1 MNKILIAI
9 AMILAV
15 TIASEVI
22 GSSFAPLS
30 RGIELGSPVV
40 SRAAPVMSTPSW
52 RDDWAVRSGSR
63 GAHDWN
69 GDGVIDW
76 RDDRINYGPTA
87 WSGDYV
93 RADWNRDGVVDWQD
107 GWRKL
112 DDTWASGSW
121 DPNWRGEGWR
131 PESVSVREVP
141 AGTYT
146 DTEWRNVDGPWDTQG
161 WGGQSYGVQSYG
173 VDWNRD
179 GVVDFRDSGVVT
191 TGSRVPVSGTRVG
204 AVQSYGVDWNR
215 DGVVDFRDS
224 GVVTTGN
231 RVPVSG
237 PRGGAVQSFGVDLN
251 RDGVVDWRDGGAF
264 TTGSRVPVSG
274 SRVGGVSSRRV

>member
-179 GVVDFRDSGVVT
+179 GVVDFRDSGVIT
-191 TGSRVPVSGTRVG
+191 TGSRVPVSGTRV
-204 AVQSYGVDWNR
+204 
-215 DGVVDFRDS
+215 
-224 GVVTTGN
+224 
-231 RVPVSG
+231 
-237 PRGGAVQSFGVDLN
+237 GAVQSFGVDLN

-264 TTGSRVPVSG
+264 TTGNRVPVSGTRVGAVQSFGVDLNRDGVVDWRDGGAFTTGNRVPVSG

>member
-9 AMILAV
+9 AMILV
-15 TIASEVI
+15 ITIASEVI
-22 GSSFAPLS
+22 ETAPRLAS
-30 RGIELGSPVV
+30 RG
-40 SRAAPVMSTPSW
+40 APMMSTPSW

-63 GAHDWN
+63 GAYDWN

-76 RDDRINYGPTA
+76 RDDRMTYGATP
-87 WSGDYV
+87 WEGDYV

-112 DDTWASGSW
+112 DNTWASGSW
-121 DPNWRGEGWR
+121 DPTWRGEGWR

-141 AGTYT
+141 AGTYA

-179 GVVDFRDSGVVT
+179 GVVDYRDNGVFT
-191 TGSRVPVSGTRVG
+191 TGNR
-204 AVQSYGVDWNR
+204 VQSFGVDRNR
-215 DGVVDFRDS
+215 DGVVDFRD
-224 GVVTTGN
+224 GGAYTTGY
-231 RVPVSG
+231 
-237 PRGGAVQSFGVDLN
+237 GV
-251 RDGVVDWRDGGAF
+251 
-264 TTGSRVPVSG
+264 G
-274 SRVGGVSSRRV
+274 SRVGGVSSGRVSSALRPGAVSSAARPAVQRIGSF

>member
-15 TIASEVI
+15 TIATEVI
-22 GSSFAPLS
+22 GGSRLPSS
-30 RGIELGSPVV
+30 RGFASGSPVV
-40 SRAAPVMSTPSW
+40 SRAAPVISTPSW
-52 RDDWAVRSGSR
+52 RDDWTVRSGSR

-69 GDGVIDW
+69 GDGIIDW
-76 RDDRINYGPTA
+76 QDDVINYGPTE

-146 DTEWRNVDGPWDTQG
+146 DTEWKNVDGPWDTQG
-161 WGGQSYGVQSYG
+161 WGVQSYA
-173 VDWNRD
+173 
-179 GVVDFRDSGVVT
+179 
-191 TGSRVPVSGTRVG
+191 VPVSGTRVG
-204 AVQSYGVDWNR
+204 ARQ
-215 DGVVDFRDS
+215 
-224 GVVTTGN
+224 T
-231 RVPVSG
+231 
-237 PRGGAVQSFGVDLN
+237 FGLDLN
-251 RDGVVDWRDGGAF
+251 GDGVVDWRDGGSF
-264 TTGSRVPVSG
+264 TRGSRAPVSR
-274 SRVGGVSSRRV
+274 SIVGGVSSGRVSSAARPAVQRIGSF

>member
-204 AVQSYGVDWNR
+204 AVQS
-215 DGVVDFRDS
+215 
-224 GVVTTGN
+224 
-231 RVPVSG
+231 
-237 PRGGAVQSFGVDLN
+237 FGVDLN